1 MPRAI
6 VYEPPAVQ
14 AHYAELS
21 KEAETP
27 TLRRR
32 KSNRALLTEAR
43 AKADAGEPPPADP
56 TTEGTQ
62 AGKDAYL
69 EKIAKYVPA
78 EVITLTTLAVAAFQP
93 TGGTIWWIIV
103 LGGLVN
109 VVYLFGTALASTDS
123 PLPRW
128 YFYPLSIL
136 AYGLWAAAII
146 PEFGDKV
153 GIGGDNVE
161 AEQTFALA
169 LAAFLVPLLDSIM
182 TNLPGRLSAAKAEPS
197 VPKQPG
203 TAKT

>member
-1 MPRAI
+1 MPRAV

-14 AHYAELS
+14 AHYAKLA
-21 KEAETP
+21 KEAETRA
-27 TLRRR
+27 LRRTR
-32 KSNRALLTEAR
+32 SNRALLADAR
-43 AKADAGEPPPADP
+43 AKTEKGETPPADP
-56 TTEGTQ
+56 TKEGT
-62 AGKDAYL
+62 GKDAYL

-93 TGGTIWWIIV
+93 GGETIWWIV
-103 LGGLVN
+103 LAGALAN
-109 VVYLFGTALASTDS
+109 VLYLFGTALAATDS

-128 YFYPLSIL
+128 YFYPLSII

-169 LAAFLVPLLDSIM
+169 LAAFLVPLVDSIM
-182 TNLPGRLSAAKAEPS
+182 TNLPARLKAQQPDDGAAEQPEPA
-197 VPKQPG
+197 Q
-203 TAKT
+203 T